1 MGPPS
6 VRRNLGGL
14 AGARGFKQHIS
25 QPRSI
30 ATLKV
35 EGLAEYPSLV
45 PPAWM
50 RRAQAIVLDLTDI

>member
-14 AGARGFKQHIS
+14 AGARGFKQNIS

-30 ATLKV
+30 AALKV

-45 PPAWM
+45 PPAWV
-50 RRAQAIVLDLTDI
+50 RQAQ